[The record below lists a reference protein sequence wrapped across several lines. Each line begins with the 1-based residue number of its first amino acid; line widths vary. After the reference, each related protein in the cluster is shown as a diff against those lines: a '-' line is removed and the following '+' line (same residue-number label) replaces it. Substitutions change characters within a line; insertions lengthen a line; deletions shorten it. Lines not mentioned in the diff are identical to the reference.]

1 MVTTLYISPNEAAT
15 LSGASA
21 SAVSKAMEQRIVRTK
36 RGKRGAVIDARDV
49 GALQVFV
56 ALPFRLPVGL
66 KRRIATW
73 LRTAE
78 VGEELPLSDAVFVRK
93 SVETGESTLRALRY
107 VALRERFLEVNPD
120 VQGGEPVIRGTRIA
134 IRGLAKQIEAGETF
148 EVLLEEYDYID
159 PEAFEFAVLWASANP
174 RRGRPLGIAAASSFG
189 RAELAELVRSGQA
202 DPGLREDL
210 AVLAGETTDD
220 LRPIA

>member
-21 SAVSKAMEQRIVRTK
+21 SAVSKAMEQRIVRAK
-36 RGKRGAVIDARDV
+36 RGKRGAVIAARDV

-78 VGEELPLSDAVFVRK
+78 VGAELPLSDAVFVRK
-93 SVETGESTLRALRY
+93 SVAVDEATSRALRY
-107 VALRERFLEVNPD
+107 AASRERFLEISPD

-134 IRGLAKQIEAGETF
+134 IRGLATQIEAGETF
-148 EVLLEEYDYID
+148 EVLREEYDYMD
-159 PEAFEFAVLWASANP
+159 PEAFEFAVLWAGVNP
-174 RRGRPLGIAAASSFG
+174 RSGRPLGIAAASSFG

-202 DPGLREDL
+202 DPGLRDDL
-210 AVLAGETTDD
+210 AVLAWESTDD
-220 LRPIA
+220 LGPIA

>member
-1 MVTTLYISPNEAAT
+1 MATTLYLSPNEAAT

-21 SAVSKAMEQRIVRTK
+21 SAVSKAVEHRIVQTR
-36 RGKRGAVIDARDV
+36 RGTRGAVIDARDV
-49 GALQVFV
+49 GALQVFG
-56 ALPFRLPVGL
+56 ALSFRLPVGS
-66 KRRIATW
+66 KRRIAAW

-78 VGEELPLSDAVFVRK
+78 VEAELPLSDAVFVRK
-93 SVETGESTLRALRY
+93 SVAVDEAISRALRY
-107 VALRERFLEVNPD
+107 VASRERFWEINPD

-148 EVLLEEYDYID
+148 EVLLEEYDYMD
-159 PEAFEFAVLWASANP
+159 PEAFEFAVLWADANP

-189 RAELAELVRSGQA
+189 RAELAELVRAGQA
-202 DPGLREDL
+202 DPGLRDDL

-220 LRPIA
+220 LGPIA

>member
-1 MVTTLYISPNEAAT
+1 MMTTRYISPNEAAT

-21 SAVSKAMEQRIVRTK
+21 SAVSKAIERRIVRTK
-36 RGKRGAVIDARDV
+36 RGKSGVLIDARDV
-49 GALQVFV
+49 GALQVFA

-66 KRRIATW
+66 KRRIAAW

-78 VGEELPLSDAVFVRK
+78 DGAELPLSDAVFVRK
-93 SVETGESTLRALRY
+93 SVAVDEATSRALRY

-134 IRGLAKQIEAGETF
+134 IRGLATQIEAGESF
-148 EVLLEEYDYID
+148 EVLREEYDYID

-174 RRGRPLGIAAASSFG
+174 GRGRPLGIAAASTFG
-189 RAELAELVRSGQA
+189 RAELAELVLSGQA
-202 DPGLREDL
+202 EPGLREDL
-210 AVLAGETTDD
+210 ALLAGETTDD
-220 LRPIA
+220 LGPIA